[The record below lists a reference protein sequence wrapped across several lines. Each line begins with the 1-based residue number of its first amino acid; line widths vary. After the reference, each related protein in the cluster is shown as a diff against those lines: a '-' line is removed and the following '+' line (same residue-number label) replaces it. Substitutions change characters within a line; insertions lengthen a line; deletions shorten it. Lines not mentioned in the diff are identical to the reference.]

1 MTTYVILP
9 DAAKARAVSRVVSQ
23 LALPL
28 SQRAPRLMNDDAFV
42 VITHADGRAALV
54 IPDGWTFRTSTLLRS
69 QMDDPLDNE
78 GVKAAMASHLPQV
91 FAGGVTTLGQL
102 QAFFRGAQSIS
113 MTDIVPHLNPAIVRN
128 RAQMVADGWWKDAP

>member
-9 DAAKARAVSRVVSQ
+9 DAEKARAVSRVVSQ

-28 SQRAPRLMNDDAFV
+28 SQRTPRLMNDDAFT
-42 VITHADGRAALV
+42 VITHTDGRAALV

-91 FAGGVTTLGQL
+91 FAGGVTTLAQL

-113 MTDIVPHLNPAIVRN
+113 MIDIVPHLNPTIVRN
-128 RAQMVADGWWKDAP
+128 RAQMVAEGWWKDAP